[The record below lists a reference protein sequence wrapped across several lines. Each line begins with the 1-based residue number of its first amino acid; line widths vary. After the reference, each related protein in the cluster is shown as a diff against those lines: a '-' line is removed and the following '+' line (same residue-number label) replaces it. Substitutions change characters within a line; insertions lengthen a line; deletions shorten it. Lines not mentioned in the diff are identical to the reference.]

1 MQNLTDASP
10 DPAPVVPLAD
20 AALREALSAMWDGEC
35 PAEQVPGVTRAYA
48 ASAELQAAWADY
60 QWLGEALRA
69 QPAPQPA
76 PNPAFVAG
84 VMARIA
90 AETVAAPAP
99 AAVALQPARPP
110 AANDAV
116 FRWKVVAGVASVC
129 AVAALAWQVAV
140 APAPG
145 AAPQWAQAPAT
156 QAPAAVAV
164 ATDHGVVLRDPQL
177 EELMAAHR
185 QYGSVSALQ
194 MPAGFLRNATYE
206 APQR

>member
-69 QPAPQPA
+69 QPAPQPV

-90 AETVAAPAP
+90 AETVAVPTP
-99 AAVALQPARPP
+99 AAVALQHARPP

-145 AAPQWAQAPAT
+145 AAPQWAQVPAT

-206 APQR
+206 AQQR